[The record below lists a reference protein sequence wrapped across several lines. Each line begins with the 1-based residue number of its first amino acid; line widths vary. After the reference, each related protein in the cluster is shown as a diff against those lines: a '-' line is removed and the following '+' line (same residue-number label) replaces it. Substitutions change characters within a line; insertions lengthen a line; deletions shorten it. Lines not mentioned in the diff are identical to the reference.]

1 MRGGALLVALAFFA
15 PVAAVSQDAPKPR
28 VEKLRDQGGHVG
40 WYRGDKHELIAFDS
54 VVDPRTGSTAV
65 YTMRPDGKDVKC
77 VTCGLHLEG
86 RFVGQPSWHPDG
98 EHLVIQVENQHS
110 HHGMLNHVAWGI
122 DNDLWLVSRDGK
134 RVQRIWRSEP
144 LHAAAHPHWSADGRL
159 LVFAERAPTGV
170 KVPGRRPL
178 NPALEGENQWD
189 GWRIRLAEVDLTKTG
204 EAVLSNVRTLF
215 SGVGGFFETHGFS
228 HDGWIVFSHTHGA
241 RPYVDAVYAAPLDAT
256 RMVPLVRNPGT
267 WNEHGASSP
276 SGHVLAYVSS
286 RADPT
291 WIFPGS
297 HADTLRTE
305 LFVEAS
311 DGKLEQ
317 ITRMN
322 AERDP
327 SRRYLVTD
335 FDWDR
340 EGRRIVAQVT
350 PVDAR
355 TGRFESPELWM
366 VTFASPR

>member
-1 MRGGALLVALAFFA
+1 MRRGAPLVVVAFLSTSVAFA
-15 PVAAVSQDAPKPR
+15 QDTTRPR
-28 VEKLRDQGGHVG
+28 VEKLRDHGGRVS
-40 WYRGDKHELIAFDS
+40 WYHGDKHDLIAFDS
-54 VVDPRTGSTAV
+54 VVDPKTGATAV

-86 RFVGQPSWHPDG
+86 KFVGQPSWHPDG
-98 EHLVIQVENQHS
+98 EHLVIQVESEHS
-110 HHGMLNHVAWGI
+110 YHAMLNHLFWGI
-122 DNDLWLVSRDGK
+122 DNDLWLVTRDGK
-134 RVQRIWRSEP
+134 RGERIWKTEP
-144 LHAAAHPHWSADGRL
+144 FHAASHPHWSADGRL
-159 LVFAERAPTGV
+159 LVFAERVPTGV
-170 KVPGRRPL
+170 KAPGHRPG
-178 NPALEGENQWD
+178 NPAAEGENQWD
-189 GWRIRLAEVDLTKTG
+189 GWRIRLAEADVAKTG

-215 SGVGGFFETHGFS
+215 VGVGGFFETHGFS

-256 RMVPLVRNPGT
+256 RMVPLVRSPGT

-291 WIFPGS
+291 WMFPGS
-297 HADTLRTE
+297 RADTLRTE
-305 LFVEAS
+305 LFVEGS

-322 AERDP
+322 GGDP
-327 SRRYLVTD
+327 SRRYLVAD

-340 EGRRIVAQVT
+340 EGRRIVVLVT

-355 TGRFESPELWM
+355 TGRFEPSELWM
-366 VTFASPR
+366 VSFASPR